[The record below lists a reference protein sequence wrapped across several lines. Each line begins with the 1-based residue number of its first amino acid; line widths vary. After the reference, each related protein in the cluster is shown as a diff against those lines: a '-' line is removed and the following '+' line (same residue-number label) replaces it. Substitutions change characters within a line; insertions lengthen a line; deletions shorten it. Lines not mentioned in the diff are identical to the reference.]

1 MPVLLTVLTTG
12 LAATSSTYPARA
24 TNALGPRCAS
34 AAMVAA
40 AVARLPGMP
49 SPQDDGAFSD
59 DPAGFCAKGLRAHGP
74 VFSTGVAGGSVF
86 VGDAASLTALG
97 SASTKVSTPTD
108 GSCTTELAAPFAA
121 ASMADGAAEDLFAA
135 HAEALRAYLGRK

>member
-59 DPAGFCAKGLRAHGP
+59 DPAGFCAKGLLNEA
-74 VFSTGVAGGSVF
+74 
-86 VGDAASLTALG
+86 AASLGRMPT
-97 SASTKVSTPTD
+97 ST
-108 GSCTTELAAPFAA
+108 
-121 ASMADGAAEDLFAA
+121 
-135 HAEALRAYLGRK
+135 AEATVGLPRVPEERRP